1 MKKRFGLRTLLAL
14 VLALCLA
21 VGVANMSLA
30 EGTASVPA
38 VDPSPAIYVTQKTAN
53 SVVGIQVSEETW
65 DNASGRTTTP
75 VAYGSGVCIAEG
87 GYIATNNHV
96 VADGSSYQ
104 VLMPSGEYVDAE
116 LVGTDSSD
124 RKSVGRERVF

>member
-1 MKKRFGLRTLLAL
+1 MKKMFSMKTLLAL
-14 VLALCLA
+14 ALAVCLAL
-21 VGVANMSLA
+21 GVASLSLA
-30 EGTASVPA
+30 EGTASVPTA
-38 VDPSPAIYVTQKTAN
+38 DNSPAIYVTQKTAN

-65 DNASGRTTTP
+65 DNMKGRTTTP

-104 VLMPSGEYVDAE
+104 VLMPSGEYVDA
-116 LVGTDSSD
+116 
-124 RKSVGRERVF
+124 